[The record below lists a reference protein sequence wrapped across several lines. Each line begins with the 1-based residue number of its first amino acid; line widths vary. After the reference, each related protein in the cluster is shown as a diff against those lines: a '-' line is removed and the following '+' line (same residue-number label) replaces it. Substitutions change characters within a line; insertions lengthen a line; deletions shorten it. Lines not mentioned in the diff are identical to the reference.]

1 MQSEDPEKD
10 LPDGPPAA
18 APVTLAGTTYPPL
31 ADGAYDA
38 IILVTGLKECVLSGL
53 LAVKGLRVLHLDR
66 NNFYGGECASLNV
79 SVRCSLP
86 ACVFGV
92 CVCGAIFYGES
103 LTTIKLVCITL
114 VVVGIVGLKSA
125 TTN

>member
-38 IILVTGLKECVLSGL
+38 IILGTGLKECVLSGL

-92 CVCGAIFYGES
+92 CVCDVHVHVP
-103 LTTIKLVCITL
+103 VCLPECTVL
-114 VVVGIVGLKSA
+114 ARDPVPVCRTCTASS
-125 TTN
+125 

>member
-1 MQSEDPEKD
+1 M
-10 LPDGPPAA
+10 PDGPPAA

-38 IILVTGLKECVLSGL
+38 IILGTGLKECVLSGL

-79 SVRCSLP
+79 SVRCSRGALGAGLP
-86 ACVFGV
+86 AGVFGV
-92 CVCGAIFYGES
+92 CVCDVHVHVPVCLPRVHGA
-103 LTTIKLVCITL
+103 CP
-114 VVVGIVGLKSA
+114 
-125 TTN
+125 